1 MKLTLRDCLF
11 IHDGLLVL
19 RRNDAYAKKRD
30 EITAVMKKFEDE
42 DGSVSFTKRK
52 VEFEEQWRNQLS
64 ELREKEA
71 EVDEKIK
78 KLHVYYLTFSKN
90 SWKFVFAVIQMTLI
104 FSLLGAVLYTI
115 SSLPAKWAVWAPIPI
130 AFCLFLWM
138 YSGKYIEGWF
148 LRRK

>member
-78 KLHVYYLTFSKN
+78 KLHGYYLTFSKN
-90 SWKFVFAVIQMTLI
+90 SWKFVFGIINVTLI

-130 AFCLFLWM
+130 AFCLFLWA

-148 LRRK
+148 WRKK